1 MQELGKF
8 NFKTNAIL
16 NELKKYMNFNINNN
30 LFFIDRLQFLI
41 SSLKILVK
49 NSGKYDFKHLS
60 QEFEND
66 ILDLVKQ

>member
-1 MQELGKF
+1 
-8 NFKTNAIL
+8 
-16 NELKKYMNFNINNN
+16 MNFNINNN

-49 NSGKYDFKHLS
+49 NSGKDDFKHLS

>member
-1 MQELGKF
+1 MP
-8 NFKTNAIL
+8 

-49 NSGKYDFKHLS
+49 NSGKDDFKRLS
-60 QEFEND
+60 QEFDND